1 MTQGAAGADPQAAAE
16 AALRAL
22 EPAAARAIARA
33 VVGPLAGDRRYMPGR
48 RDGISQEAR
57 LGGHSIHLHTG
68 EFPDG
73 SLGEIFIN
81 SAKDGESFRALL
93 NCFAI
98 AVSLGLQHGVPLDA
112 YVRAFVFTK
121 FEPRG
126 IVRGPAEVRIASSP
140 LDYIFR
146 VLAIQYLG
154 RHDLAH
160 EAPDAEGDGRTGA
173 A

>member
-1 MTQGAAGADPQAAAE
+1 MTQEAAGAAARASAE

-22 EPAAARAIARA
+22 DPAAARAVARA
-33 VVGPLAGDRRYMPGR
+33 VVGPLSGDRRSIPSR
-48 RDGISQEAR
+48 RHGISQEAR
-57 LGGHSIHLHTG
+57 LGEHTIHLHTG

-98 AVSLGLQHGVPLDA
+98 AVSLGLQHGAPLDA

-126 IVRGPAEVRIASSP
+126 IVRGPAEVRMASSP

-146 VLAIQYLG
+146 VLAIQYLE
-154 RHDLAH
+154 RHDLGH
-160 EAPDAEGDGRTGA
+160 KAPDAEGDRNA
-173 A
+173 VA